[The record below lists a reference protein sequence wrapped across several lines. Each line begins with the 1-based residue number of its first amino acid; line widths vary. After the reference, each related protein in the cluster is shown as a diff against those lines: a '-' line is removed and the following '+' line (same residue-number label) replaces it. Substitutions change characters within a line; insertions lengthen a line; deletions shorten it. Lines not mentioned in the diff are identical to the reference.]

1 MTEGQQKLAAYVLGS
16 AGNCYQM
23 SDHAKRCIVA
33 MLETGE
39 VTEEDFKTIKNGETW
54 LEMIRKYAADNGWKY
69 WE

>member
-23 SDHAKRCIVA
+23 SDYAKRCVVG

-39 VTEEDFKTIKNGETW
+39 VAEDDFKAIKNGETW

>member
-1 MTEGQQKLAAYVLGS
+1 MTAGQRMLALYIQGS

-23 SDHAKRCIVA
+23 SDYAKRCIVG

-39 VTEEDFKTIKNGETW
+39 LTEEDFKSIKNGDSW